1 MNLSHNYRNT
11 ELFLPCNRIQVLT
24 LDIETAPVYLPE
36 IIPSSIPT
44 FRELRII
51 FTKYWG
57 SGTSPEDVF
66 SRRKERIEKIG
77 TMAAQRGVQK
87 VVWEVRLDEYDVDQT
102 EFRGWFEGQ
111 VRVFMALP
119 DGKCRV
125 EFVWQDGYLSRP
137 W

>member
-1 MNLSHNYRNT
+1 MNLAHKYRNT

-66 SRRKERIEKIG
+66 TRRKERIEKIG
-77 TMAAQRGVQK
+77 TMAAQRGVHRK
-87 VVWEVRLDEYDVDQT
+87 SFGRFFWMSTMWTRPS
-102 EFRGWFEGQ
+102 FEAG
-111 VRVFMALP
+111 
-119 DGKCRV
+119 
-125 EFVWQDGYLSRP
+125 SRDR
-137 W
+137 